1 MPTTI
6 QIDERTKKMLFK
18 FVLELEKKE
27 KRNVSYDEAIKH
39 LMARCKKTKKLLDLR
54 GCINREKA
62 YKDLGELKL
71 LEQRRHEH
79 LAGIS
84 S

>member
-1 MPTTI
+1 M
-6 QIDERTKKMLFK
+6 Q
-18 FVLELEKKE
+18 
-27 KRNVSYDEAIKH
+27 
-39 LMARCKKTKKLLDLR
+39 KTRKLLSLR

-84 S
+84 G